1 MKSRTHIRKKE
12 ESPAMEIWE
21 PACEYIGEDDLLCYE
36 QDILDSIVK
45 KETGAQIT
53 ELLEQMDEKYKSVIK
68 MHLILQFSLKEIAN
82 MKGMEYSTVRSLY
95 SRGIR
100 KLRNSCLS
108 LEGRSPMSK
117 DCKRSYEEVH
127 KKLGEELEKA
137 YLKRETPE
145 EKIPE
150 FDLSFL
156 DEQPYEPT
164 EENDAAREESFI
176 SPKEEKKHRFS
187 RFAKVAAVLIIFLL
201 CTNIIM
207 LGRNSTESYGDKGI
221 LHRLYQGVTGLF
233 TDSEEETEES
243 DVEEFMTFDRLGEKE
258 LKKAK
263 EFLPGLYVPTYIPE
277 GYELDRLEIKKFYS
291 GDYQCLYLY
300 KRDTDMIKL
309 SLLYSVHQDITYQ
322 FPEEGT
328 LIELNDRKIFVSKDS
343 VSDRNSIYVCTEEL
357 HDRYYGR

>member
-1 MKSRTHIRKKE
+1 
-12 ESPAMEIWE
+12 
-21 PACEYIGEDDLLCYE
+21 
-36 QDILDSIVK
+36 
-45 KETGAQIT
+45 
-53 ELLEQMDEKYKSVIK
+53 
-68 MHLILQFSLKEIAN
+68 
-82 MKGMEYSTVRSLY
+82 
-95 SRGIR
+95 
-100 KLRNSCLS
+100 
-108 LEGRSPMSK
+108 MSK

-156 DEQPYEPT
+156 EEQPYEPT

-176 SPKEEKKHRFS
+176 SPKEKKKHRFS

-207 LGRNSTESYGDKGI
+207 LGRDSSESYGDKGI

-243 DVEEFMTFDRLGEKE
+243 DVEEFMTFDHLGEKE

-277 GYELDRLEIKKFYS
+277 GYELEQLKIKKFYS
-291 GDYQCLYLY
+291 GDYQCNYEY
-300 KRDTDMIKL
+300 KNEKETIKL
-309 SLLYSVHQDITYQ
+309 LLYYFADKDFAYQWSGEGELITLQ
-322 FPEEGT
+322 
-328 LIELNDRKIFVSKDS
+328 DRKILVSEDS
-343 VSDRNSIYVCTEEL
+343 VNNDVVVSVYTEICNIDISGYNNKNEL
-357 HDRYYGR
+357 ISVAKGMKQ

>member
-1 MKSRTHIRKKE
+1 
-12 ESPAMEIWE
+12 
-21 PACEYIGEDDLLCYE
+21 
-36 QDILDSIVK
+36 
-45 KETGAQIT
+45 
-53 ELLEQMDEKYKSVIK
+53 
-68 MHLILQFSLKEIAN
+68 
-82 MKGMEYSTVRSLY
+82 
-95 SRGIR
+95 
-100 KLRNSCLS
+100 
-108 LEGRSPMSK
+108 MSK

-207 LGRNSTESYGDKGI
+207 LGRDSSESYGDKGI

-243 DVEEFMTFDRLGEKE
+243 DVEEFMTFDHLGEKE

-277 GYELDRLEIKKFYS
+277 GYELEQLKIKKFYS
-291 GDYQCLYLY
+291 GDYQCNYEY
-300 KRDTDMIKL
+300 KNEKETIKL
-309 SLLYSVHQDITYQ
+309 LLYYFADKDFAYQWSGEGELITLQ
-322 FPEEGT
+322 
-328 LIELNDRKIFVSKDS
+328 DRKILVSEDS
-343 VSDRNSIYVCTEEL
+343 VSGEPWVSVYTETCNIDISGISEKDQL
-357 HDRYYGR
+357 IEIGKRMTK

>member
-1 MKSRTHIRKKE
+1 
-12 ESPAMEIWE
+12 
-21 PACEYIGEDDLLCYE
+21 
-36 QDILDSIVK
+36 
-45 KETGAQIT
+45 
-53 ELLEQMDEKYKSVIK
+53 
-68 MHLILQFSLKEIAN
+68 
-82 MKGMEYSTVRSLY
+82 
-95 SRGIR
+95 
-100 KLRNSCLS
+100 
-108 LEGRSPMSK
+108 MSK

-156 DEQPYEPT
+156 EEQPYEPT

-176 SPKEEKKHRFS
+176 SPKEEKKRRFS

-207 LGRNSTESYGDKGI
+207 LGRDSSESYGDKGI

-243 DVEEFMTFDRLGEKE
+243 DVEEFMTFDHLGEKE

-277 GYELDRLEIKKFYS
+277 GYEFEKLEIQKYYS
-291 GDYQCLYLY
+291 GDSQCDYVY
-300 KRDTDMIKL
+300 CKGKDKL
-309 SLLYSVHQDITYQ
+309 NLLLYYTVDSERSHQWQEDGQ
-322 FPEEGT
+322 
-328 LIELNDRKIFVSKDS
+328 LIELQDRKIFVSEDS
-343 VSDRNSIYVCTEEL
+343 VSNASWVSVYTEMCTMDISGGVKQDDL
-357 HDRYYGR
+357 ITIAKGMKQ

>member
-1 MKSRTHIRKKE
+1 
-12 ESPAMEIWE
+12 
-21 PACEYIGEDDLLCYE
+21 
-36 QDILDSIVK
+36 
-45 KETGAQIT
+45 
-53 ELLEQMDEKYKSVIK
+53 
-68 MHLILQFSLKEIAN
+68 
-82 MKGMEYSTVRSLY
+82 
-95 SRGIR
+95 
-100 KLRNSCLS
+100 
-108 LEGRSPMSK
+108 MSK

-156 DEQPYEPT
+156 EEQPYEPT

-176 SPKEEKKHRFS
+176 SPKEEKKRRFS
-187 RFAKVAAVLIIFLL
+187 RFVKVAAVLIIFLL

-243 DVEEFMTFDRLGEKE
+243 DVEETVTVLDEKDIDS
-258 LKKAK
+258 AK

-277 GYELDRLEIKKFYS
+277 GYELEQLEIQEVLF
-291 GDYQCLYLY
+291 
-300 KRDTDMIKL
+300 R
-309 SLLYSVHQDITYQ
+309 
-322 FPEEGT
+322 
-328 LIELNDRKIFVSKDS
+328 
-343 VSDRNSIYVCTEEL
+343 
-357 HDRYYGR
+357 

>member
-1 MKSRTHIRKKE
+1 
-12 ESPAMEIWE
+12 
-21 PACEYIGEDDLLCYE
+21 
-36 QDILDSIVK
+36 
-45 KETGAQIT
+45 
-53 ELLEQMDEKYKSVIK
+53 
-68 MHLILQFSLKEIAN
+68 
-82 MKGMEYSTVRSLY
+82 
-95 SRGIR
+95 
-100 KLRNSCLS
+100 
-108 LEGRSPMSK
+108 MSK

-156 DEQPYEPT
+156 EEQPYEPT

-176 SPKEEKKHRFS
+176 SLKEEKKRRFS

-291 GDYQCLYLY
+291 GDYQCNYEY
-300 KRDTDMIKL
+300 KNEKETIKL
-309 SLLYSVHQDITYQ
+309 LLYYFADKDFAYQ
-322 FPEEGT
+322 WSEEGELIT
-328 LIELNDRKIFVSKDS
+328 LQDRKILVSGDS
-343 VSDRNSIYVCTEEL
+343 VSGEPWVSVYTETCNIDISGISEKDQL
-357 HDRYYGR
+357 IEIGKRMTK

>member
-1 MKSRTHIRKKE
+1 
-12 ESPAMEIWE
+12 
-21 PACEYIGEDDLLCYE
+21 
-36 QDILDSIVK
+36 
-45 KETGAQIT
+45 
-53 ELLEQMDEKYKSVIK
+53 
-68 MHLILQFSLKEIAN
+68 
-82 MKGMEYSTVRSLY
+82 
-95 SRGIR
+95 
-100 KLRNSCLS
+100 
-108 LEGRSPMSK
+108 MSK

-187 RFAKVAAVLIIFLL
+187 RLAKVAAVLIIFLL

-207 LGRNSTESYGDKGI
+207 LGRDSTESYGDKGI

-277 GYELDRLEIKKFYS
+277 GYELEQLEIKKFYS
-291 GDYQCLYLY
+291 GDYQCNYEY
-300 KRDTDMIKL
+300 KNEEETIKL
-309 SLLYSVHQDITYQ
+309 LLYYFADKDFAYQWSGEGELITLQ
-322 FPEEGT
+322 
-328 LIELNDRKIFVSKDS
+328 DRKILVSEDS
-343 VSDRNSIYVCTEEL
+343 VNNDVVVSVYTEICNIDISGYNNKNEL
-357 HDRYYGR
+357 ISVAIGMRQ

>member
-1 MKSRTHIRKKE
+1 
-12 ESPAMEIWE
+12 
-21 PACEYIGEDDLLCYE
+21 
-36 QDILDSIVK
+36 
-45 KETGAQIT
+45 
-53 ELLEQMDEKYKSVIK
+53 
-68 MHLILQFSLKEIAN
+68 
-82 MKGMEYSTVRSLY
+82 
-95 SRGIR
+95 
-100 KLRNSCLS
+100 
-108 LEGRSPMSK
+108 MSK

-156 DEQPYEPT
+156 EEQPYEPT

-207 LGRNSTESYGDKGI
+207 LGRDSTKSYGDKGI

-243 DVEEFMTFDRLGEKE
+243 DVEETVTVLDEKDIDS
-258 LKKAK
+258 AK
-263 EFLPGLYVPTYIPE
+263 EFLPGLYVPTYIPD
-277 GYELDRLEIKKFYS
+277 GYEFEQLKIEKYYS
-291 GDYQCLYLY
+291 GDYLCDYAY
-300 KRDTDMIKL
+300 NSEDRIIKI
-309 SLLYSVHQDITYQ
+309 LLYYSMDSERSHQWQEDGQ
-322 FPEEGT
+322 
-328 LIELNDRKIFVSKDS
+328 LIELQDRKIFVSEDS
-343 VSDRNSIYVCTEEL
+343 VSNASWVSVYTEMCTMDISGGVKRDDL
-357 HDRYYGR
+357 ITIAKGMKQ

>member
-1 MKSRTHIRKKE
+1 
-12 ESPAMEIWE
+12 
-21 PACEYIGEDDLLCYE
+21 
-36 QDILDSIVK
+36 
-45 KETGAQIT
+45 
-53 ELLEQMDEKYKSVIK
+53 
-68 MHLILQFSLKEIAN
+68 
-82 MKGMEYSTVRSLY
+82 
-95 SRGIR
+95 
-100 KLRNSCLS
+100 
-108 LEGRSPMSK
+108 MSK

-187 RFAKVAAVLIIFLL
+187 RLAKVAAVLIIFLL

-207 LGRNSTESYGDKGI
+207 LGRDSTESYGDKGI

-277 GYELDRLEIKKFYS
+277 GYELEQLEIKKFYS
-291 GDYQCLYLY
+291 GDYQCNYEY
-300 KRDTDMIKL
+300 KNEEETIKL
-309 SLLYSVHQDITYQ
+309 LLYYFADKDFAYQWSGEGELITLQ
-322 FPEEGT
+322 
-328 LIELNDRKIFVSKDS
+328 DRKILVSEDS
-343 VSDRNSIYVCTEEL
+343 VNNDVVVSVYTEICNIDISGYNNKNEL
-357 HDRYYGR
+357 ISVAKGMRQ

>member
-1 MKSRTHIRKKE
+1 
-12 ESPAMEIWE
+12 
-21 PACEYIGEDDLLCYE
+21 
-36 QDILDSIVK
+36 
-45 KETGAQIT
+45 
-53 ELLEQMDEKYKSVIK
+53 
-68 MHLILQFSLKEIAN
+68 
-82 MKGMEYSTVRSLY
+82 
-95 SRGIR
+95 
-100 KLRNSCLS
+100 
-108 LEGRSPMSK
+108 MSK

-176 SPKEEKKHRFS
+176 SPKEEKKHRFG

-207 LGRNSTESYGDKGI
+207 LGRDSTESYGDKGI

-291 GDYQCLYLY
+291 GDYQCNYEY
-300 KRDTDMIKL
+300 KNEKEMIKL
-309 SLLYSVHQDITYQ
+309 LLYYFADKDFAYQWSGEGELITLQ
-322 FPEEGT
+322 
-328 LIELNDRKIFVSKDS
+328 DRKILVSEDS
-343 VSDRNSIYVCTEEL
+343 VNNDVVVSVYTEICNIDISGYNNKNEL
-357 HDRYYGR
+357 ISVAKGMKQ

>member
-1 MKSRTHIRKKE
+1 
-12 ESPAMEIWE
+12 
-21 PACEYIGEDDLLCYE
+21 
-36 QDILDSIVK
+36 
-45 KETGAQIT
+45 
-53 ELLEQMDEKYKSVIK
+53 
-68 MHLILQFSLKEIAN
+68 
-82 MKGMEYSTVRSLY
+82 
-95 SRGIR
+95 
-100 KLRNSCLS
+100 
-108 LEGRSPMSK
+108 MSK

-207 LGRNSTESYGDKGI
+207 LGRDSSESYGDKGI

-291 GDYQCLYLY
+291 GDYQADYLY
-300 KRDTDMIKL
+300 HKNSNTVEIL
-309 SLLYSVHQDITYQ
+309 SYYSSDSEVTYQ
-322 FPEEGT
+322 LPDEGN
-328 LIELNDRKIFVSKDS
+328 LIEL
-343 VSDRNSIYVCTEEL
+343 SDRTILVSEDDVDKESIVFVCTETCSMDIMSDEETQVL
-357 HDRYYGR
+357 IKIAKNMQKK

>member
-1 MKSRTHIRKKE
+1 
-12 ESPAMEIWE
+12 
-21 PACEYIGEDDLLCYE
+21 
-36 QDILDSIVK
+36 
-45 KETGAQIT
+45 
-53 ELLEQMDEKYKSVIK
+53 
-68 MHLILQFSLKEIAN
+68 
-82 MKGMEYSTVRSLY
+82 
-95 SRGIR
+95 
-100 KLRNSCLS
+100 
-108 LEGRSPMSK
+108 MSK

-156 DEQPYEPT
+156 EEQPYEPT

-207 LGRNSTESYGDKGI
+207 LGRDSSESYGDKGI

-243 DVEEFMTFDRLGEKE
+243 DVEETVTVLDEKDIDS
-258 LKKAK
+258 AK
-263 EFLPGLYVPTYIPE
+263 EFLPELYVPTYMAE
-277 GYELDRLEIKKFYS
+277 GYEFEKLTIEKYYS
-291 GDYQCLYLY
+291 GDCQASYLY
-300 KRDTDMIKL
+300 QKGSDTLEVLIYYL
-309 SLLYSVHQDITYQ
+309 SDSEQVHQWQ
-322 FPEEGT
+322 EEGS
-328 LIELNDRKIFVSKDS
+328 LINLQDRKIFISEDSLLDNPRVSVYTEICSMDIS
-343 VSDRNSIYVCTEEL
+343 GGESSEEL
-357 HDRYYGR
+357 VLVAKGMQNQKEIQ

>member
-1 MKSRTHIRKKE
+1 
-12 ESPAMEIWE
+12 
-21 PACEYIGEDDLLCYE
+21 
-36 QDILDSIVK
+36 
-45 KETGAQIT
+45 
-53 ELLEQMDEKYKSVIK
+53 
-68 MHLILQFSLKEIAN
+68 
-82 MKGMEYSTVRSLY
+82 
-95 SRGIR
+95 
-100 KLRNSCLS
+100 
-108 LEGRSPMSK
+108 MSK

-176 SPKEEKKHRFS
+176 SPKEEKKRRFS

-207 LGRNSTESYGDKGI
+207 LGRDSTESYGDKGI

-243 DVEEFMTFDRLGEKE
+243 DVEETVTVLDEKDIDS
-258 LKKAK
+258 AK
-263 EFLPGLYVPTYIPE
+263 EFLPGLYVPTYIPD
-277 GYELDRLEIKKFYS
+277 GYEFEKLEIQKYYS
-291 GDYQCLYLY
+291 GDFQCNY
-300 KRDTDMIKL
+300 KYKNEKESIKL
-309 SLLYSVHQDITYQ
+309 LLYYFADKDFTYQ
-322 FPEEGT
+322 WSEEGELIT
-328 LIELNDRKIFVSKDS
+328 LQDRKILVSEDS
-343 VSDRNSIYVCTEEL
+343 VNNDVVVSVYTEMCNIEIVGYNNKIELISIAKGM
-357 HDRYYGR
+357 RQ